1 MNQARFGTAGA
12 GELFYQEGYKHS
24 QEVPE
29 FLHKMGLTAF
39 EYQCG
44 RGVRIGEEKAKL
56 LGENA
61 VKFDVALSIH
71 APYYISLSTKEP
83 QKIENNLRYFR
94 ESAFAAKMMGATRVV
109 FHPGSVGKGE
119 NRKEVFCFAYEA
131 LKHIM
136 YQLNEEG
143 YHEITFCPE
152 TMGKLNQL
160 GDLEETLAFCKIS
173 ENMLPCIDFG
183 HLNCRLQGAVAGIE
197 DYQTIF
203 QRVAEVLGEEKAKRS
218 HVHFSKI
225 EYAKGGEKKHLTFA
239 DTTYGPNYEPLMELL
254 HRKGYIPTIICESAG
269 TQAEDAKAMADYAVL
284 AIHEESLFGQNT
296 F

>member
-24 QEVPE
+24 QEAPG

-44 RGVRIGEEKAKL
+44 RGVRIGEEKAKA

-61 VKFDVALSIH
+61 RKYNVALSIH
-71 APYYISLSTKEP
+71 APYYISLNTKEP

-94 ESAFAAKMMGATRVV
+94 ESALAAKMMGATRVV
-109 FHPGSVGKGE
+109 FHPGSAGKGE
-119 NRKEVFCFAYEA
+119 NREEVFRFAYEA
-131 LKHIM
+131 LTLIIS
-136 YQLNEEG
+136 QLNEEG

-152 TMGKLNQL
+152 TMGKINQL
-160 GDLEETLAFCKIS
+160 GDLEEILAFCEIS

-183 HLNCRLQGAVAGIE
+183 HLNCRFQGAIAGIE
-197 DYQTIF
+197 DYEAIF
-203 QRVAEVLGEEKAKRS
+203 RRIKEVLGEEKARRI

-239 DTTYGPNYEPLMELL
+239 DTTFGPDYKPLVELL
-254 HRKGYIPTIICESAG
+254 HQKGYTPTIICESDG
-269 TQAEDAKAMADYAVL
+269 TQAEDAKAMADY
-284 AIHEESLFGQNT
+284 FT
-296 F
+296 FLKAEKA

>member
-24 QEVPE
+24 QEAPE

-44 RGVRIGEEKAKL
+44 RGVRIGEEKARL

-61 VKFDVALSIH
+61 VKCDVALSIH

-94 ESAFAAKMMGATRVV
+94 ESAQAAKVMGASRVV

-119 NRKEVFCFAYEA
+119 NREEVFRIAYQA
-131 LKHIM
+131 LAEIIS
-136 YQLNEEG
+136 QLNQEG
-143 YHEITFCPE
+143 YREIIFCPE

-160 GDLEETLAFCKIS
+160 GDLDETLAFCKIS
-173 ENMLPCIDFG
+173 DNMLPCIDFG
-183 HLNCRLQGAVAGIE
+183 HLNCRLQGAIIE
-197 DYQTIF
+197 IDDYRAIF
-203 QRVAEVLGEEKAKRS
+203 QRTTEVLGEEKAKNL
-218 HVHFSKI
+218 HAHFSKI

-239 DTTYGPNYEPLMELL
+239 DTTYGPDYEPLMELL
-254 HRKGYIPTIICESAG
+254 HQRGYTPTIICESAG
-269 TQAEDAKAMADYAVL
+269 TQAEDAKAMADYYAL
-284 AIHEESLFGQNT
+284 RSSHCYGKKI
-296 F
+296 